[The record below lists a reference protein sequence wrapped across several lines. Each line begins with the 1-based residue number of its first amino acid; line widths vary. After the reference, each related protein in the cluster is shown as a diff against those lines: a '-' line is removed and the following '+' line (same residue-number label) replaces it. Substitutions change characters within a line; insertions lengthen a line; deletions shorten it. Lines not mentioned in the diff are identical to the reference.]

1 MAHAFKGPK
10 DKTNPIAYVPIAV
23 AGIALVAWT
32 LASGFMTGAF
42 TGATTPVTTQVAQ
55 PKTPA
60 RVFNVR
66 ALAQDNSRELLI
78 MGKGVYDANCASC
91 HGAEG
96 LGNGSNGASLNPPP
110 RNFHAA
116 TGWKNGPSILGIWT
130 TLENGIQ
137 GGSMASYKNI
147 LDPEQRMAV
156 LHYIRAQWVPEP
168 PALTD
173 DEIAALPAPGAN
185 TGGGEIVGHPDPGVA
200 RVSYDFAMERLA
212 KPAVGPA
219 PPTPLPAEIAALP
232 GAKLFGANCASCHGP
247 AGEGRDA
254 VDVLTVYPYVRV
266 ATPPL
271 AGSVG
276 EWVQDREAFR
286 SLLVDDLNAVY
297 GHGFGKFTHKQ
308 VDELHAFASAL
319 ARR

>member
-10 DKTNPIAYVPIAV
+10 DKTNPIAYVPIAA

-32 LASGFMTGAF
+32 FASGFMSGAF
-42 TGATTPVTTQVAQ
+42 TGQTTPVTTQVAQ
-55 PKTPA
+55 ARTPA
-60 RVFNVR
+60 RTFNVR
-66 ALAQDNSRELLI
+66 ALAQDDSRELML

-96 LGNGSNGASLNPPP
+96 YGDGSNGAGLNPPP
-110 RNFHAA
+110 RNFHEAA
-116 TGWKNGPSILGIWT
+116 GWKNGTSILAMWN

-156 LHYIRAQWVPEP
+156 SHYIRAQWVPDP

-173 DEIAALPAPGAN
+173 DEIAALPAPGAS
-185 TGGGEIVGHPDPGVA
+185 TGGGEMVGHPDPGIA
-200 RVSYDFAMERLA
+200 RVSYEFAMERLA
-212 KPAVGPA
+212 EPAEDPAPAVD
-219 PPTPLPAEIAALP
+219 LPAEIAALP
-232 GAKLFGANCASCHGP
+232 GAKLFGANCASCHGA
-247 AGEGRDA
+247 AGQGREA
-254 VDVLTVYPYVRV
+254 VDVLTVFPYVRV

-271 AGSVG
+271 AGSG
-276 EWVQDREAFR
+276 NEWAQDREAFR
-286 SLLVDDLNAVY
+286 SVLVDDRYAVY
-297 GHGFGKFTHKQ
+297 GHGFGTLTRKQ
-308 VDELHAFASAL
+308 VDELHDFASAL